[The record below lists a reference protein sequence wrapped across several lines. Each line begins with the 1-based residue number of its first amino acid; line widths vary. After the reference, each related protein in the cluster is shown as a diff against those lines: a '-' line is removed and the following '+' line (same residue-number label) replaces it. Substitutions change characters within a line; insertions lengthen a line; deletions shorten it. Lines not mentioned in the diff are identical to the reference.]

1 MTSLDKEFNMKNIM
15 SAFVLAILT
24 VALTPGV
31 KAEPYVGLSAFAAM
45 HPDFPCNTYVDT
57 LVNVH
62 KPAMAVLW
70 GTFGS
75 NKNCM
80 RSFLSSKQYEP
91 HLLQIHLTNQTCYE
105 HEKQGDPNRRCARGE
120 LRQGINEF
128 TFNHLLETRD
138 QDLKNRIMQRVR
150 NIITFVRENANAN
163 TRVVLSTG
171 LEDRYTDNAYAIITS
186 YIREAG
192 WFGLTVRNP
201 KGTSYRYFDHSNFLE
216 LHNVGVN
223 WANSGHMKAAKPGNC
238 IANLD
243 GQSAFHDVDFNTTK
257 AYIGNNS
264 DCYAVFLWNKDLQG
278 GGNTSGL
285 KPRQRTFSLNFWTQ
299 IFLNYAM
306 TSWR

>member
-1 MTSLDKEFNMKNIM
+1 MKKTL
-15 SAFVLAILT
+15 SAFALVILT

-45 HPDFPCNTYVDT
+45 NSKFPCSTYLDT
-57 LVNVH
+57 LVNVR

-75 NKNCM
+75 DKNCM
-80 RSFLSSKQYEP
+80 RSFLNLKRYES

-105 HEKQGDPNRRCARGE
+105 HEKQGDASRRCARGE

-138 QDLKNRIMQRVR
+138 QDLKNRIIQRVR
-150 NIITFVRENANAN
+150 NIIAFVRDNANAN

-171 LEDRYTDNAYAIITS
+171 LEDRYTDNAYAVMTS

-201 KGTSYRYFDHSNFLE
+201 KGTHYKNFAHSNYLE
-216 LHNVGVN
+216 LHNVNVN
-223 WANSGHMKAAKPGNC
+223 WSNNGHGKVAKPGNC

-243 GQSAFHDVDFNTTK
+243 GQSAFHDVNFQTTK
-257 AYIGNNS
+257 AYINNHA

-285 KPRQRTFSLNFWTQ
+285 KPRQRTFWLDFWPQ
-299 IFLNYAM
+299 VMLNYVM
-306 TSWR
+306 TNWR